1 MKPAKCTQ
9 CGDSIIVDETK
20 EAGICPSCG
29 TAFVTEKVIN
39 NYVNNYNTVHN
50 ITENVTKIIM
60 GNEKD
65 EAPDFFKRG
74 LTLLKLDNLASSH
87 KEFCRAAELSP
98 EKAEYWF
105 YCAATEKK
113 TRFSKYMSN
122 FYRLADADEIKKFDG
137 QQGVRLFPD
146 LFSYMFNEY
155 DESVASGEISGVVRD
170 RKSVV

>member
-29 TAFVTEKVIN
+29 TAFVTEKVIT

-65 EAPDFFKRG
+65 EAPDF
-74 LTLLKLDNLASSH
+74 
-87 KEFCRAAELSP
+87 
-98 EKAEYWF
+98 
-105 YCAATEKK
+105 
-113 TRFSKYMSN
+113 SN
-122 FYRLADADEIKKFDG
+122 AD
-137 QQGVRLFPD
+137 
-146 LFSYMFNEY
+146 
-155 DESVASGEISGVVRD
+155 
-170 RKSVV
+170 

>member
-29 TAFVTEKVIN
+29 TAFVTEKVIT

-74 LTLLKLDNLASSH
+74 LTLFEARQ
-87 KEFCRAAELSP
+87 FGELSQRILP
-98 EKAEYWF
+98 RGG
-105 YCAATEKK
+105 TV
-113 TRFSKYMSN
+113 S
-122 FYRLADADEIKKFDG
+122 
-137 QQGVRLFPD
+137 
-146 LFSYMFNEY
+146 
-155 DESVASGEISGVVRD
+155 
-170 RKSVV
+170 RKSRILVLLRGYRKKRRLSANT